1 MLQLPDPETGC
12 FNRHKYIVSLPGKAT
27 TANRKKDISLF
38 TPFYYLCGSKKKEIL
53 INNQIEY
60 VKS

>member
-1 MLQLPDPETGC
+1 VQAGVCLRPAGAGFVADE
-12 FNRHKYIVSLPGKAT
+12 KKAVSLFP
-27 TANRKKDISLF
+27 S
-38 TPFYYLCGSKKKEIL
+38 FYYLCGSKKKEIL

>member
-12 FNRHKYIVSLPGKAT
+12 CNRHKYIVSLPGKAT

-38 TPFYYLCGSKKKEIL
+38 TPFYYLCGSKKKRF
-53 INNQIEY
+53 
-60 VKS
+60 